1 MSSERTETAFILCP
15 CCSSDS
21 QSLSQLTGISGWSH
35 WSLERRVSIIACPH
49 VEFLPYHIIIHAC
62 NESKNA
68 GSWKAKQPAHMAS
81 PAIHMHAMTTWIKQK
96 RGHERIEEG
105 RKTAEPCSWEH
116 NHGKASCE
124 ILNTSHA
131 GSVIMPNKRSLPR
144 MSSVQGLAP
153 AFHLARH
160 PVHDDVAGIL
170 TVMTSNRKTS
180 SFHSVR
186 CCRIQALS
194 SFCLFLVFPC
204 LSSLL

>member
-1 MSSERTETAFILCP
+1 MEGKTTSAYGF
-15 CCSSDS
+15 
-21 QSLSQLTGISGWSH
+21 Q
-35 WSLERRVSIIACPH
+35 
-49 VEFLPYHIIIHAC
+49 
-62 NESKNA
+62 
-68 GSWKAKQPAHMAS
+68 
-81 PAIHMHAMTTWIKQK
+81 AIHMHAMTTWTKQK
-96 RGHERIEEG
+96 KEHERIEEG

-116 NHGKASCE
+116 HHGKASCE

-131 GSVIMPNKRSLPR
+131 GSVIMPNKRSLPS